1 MELQPEVIPRQ
12 WAQDSNAISEAIS
25 EIAAANPC
33 STYCDRSHGATSH
46 DLGACISE
54 PRENQFFP
62 PRPQQRE
69 PSWLNWGRAKAKTK
83 SAREIDKPFPKRRF
97 AMLRRHGKV

>member
-25 EIAAANPC
+25 EIAAARNPC
-33 STYCDRSHGATSH
+33 STYCDRSHRATYH

-69 PSWLNWGRAKAKTK
+69 PSWLNGGGPRPRLRTHGRLT
-83 SAREIDKPFPKRRF
+83 S
-97 AMLRRHGKV
+97 LS